1 MQQVVFKFGG
11 IYLDTDTIS
20 VRPLHHHLRNSFVA
34 FSLQWH
40 NIQNAI
46 FGFPQVQKGEWPQMY
61 LITNISSR
69 ARIFSNLSLKLRGFI
84 FPLLTLKSF
93 PCHRSLVQLFSPPC
107 LWVEHAMQEKWSLSQ
122 VQFGDPRVMMIS
134 QDFLTKNRTKSNLLI
149 QVFPTNEHCP
159 DFQQSFSLVWL
170 LSFLNL
176 TFSDQRLQLVWLGE
190 RNNNKKR

>member
-134 QDFLTKNRTKSNLLI
+134 QDFLTKNRTKLNLLI
-149 QVFPTNEHCP
+149 QATLKNITRAKLPWQHNKKLF
-159 DFQQSFSLVWL
+159 FGFWSFFYNYFL
-170 LSFLNL
+170 LSLDSL
-176 TFSDQRLQLVWLGE
+176 
-190 RNNNKKR
+190 KK